1 MVGAVLLAVAWLLA
15 ASAAWRGG
23 VRALTPV
30 ATAVAAGSLAGA
42 LWSPLV
48 PVVVAA
54 WAGCALALPA
64 GVLRTAPRRVTAGA
78 MLLPAAAWTAWLAA
92 SGRGP
97 GAGAMVGWAVAASAV
112 AGVGLALHCRRV
124 DAARRRVVQWVVAG
138 VVVAVAA
145 EAVLVVVHWL
155 LGLPPDVLPWTLGV
169 AALAPLGLALGLVP
183 STARHAERALA
194 EAIVVGGLT
203 LLVVAVYLVV
213 VVGLGRMP
221 QGGEREILLAS
232 VIAALTAVVLALP
245 VRARLLAFGRAVLRR
260 EGTTPEEALTSF
272 GARMSRAVPFDEL
285 LLQLAESLHA
295 TLGTAGAEVWVGTE
309 GVLDRAVSVPHL
321 PPRRLSLSDK
331 ERVVAGRT
339 RVAGPAWL
347 AVWLPEL
354 LAGAEDGAPVRVA
367 PTTHLGELH
376 GLLVVRRDAGA
387 SDFTEENEQ
396 VLVEL
401 ARQVGLALHNMRLD
415 TALQASLSEL
425 ELRNAELQASRLRI
439 VTAADSSRRAIER
452 DLHDGA
458 QQHLVALSVK
468 LGLARELVQ
477 QDAATASELLDQ
489 LRADVQETIQVLREL
504 AHGIYPPLLRDHGLE
519 QALASVARRAALPC
533 EVCVD
538 LPGRYPEE
546 IEAAA
551 YFCCLEAIQN
561 AGKHAGQGAE
571 IAVRVW
577 SEDGA
582 LRFEVAD
589 DGAGFAPDAASGH
602 GFVNMTDRLGA
613 IGGTLSVE
621 SHPGKGTRVTGR
633 VPARPVRTAAT
644 EPV

>member
-1 MVGAVLLAVAWLLA
+1 MVGSVLCAAVWLLVA
-15 ASAAWRGG
+15 YAAWRGR
-23 VRALTPV
+23 VVVLAWLAVPV
-30 ATAVAAGSLAGA
+30 AAVTLAAGF
-42 LWSPLV
+42 WPPLV
-48 PVVVAA
+48 PVAVAA
-54 WAGCALALPA
+54 WAGYASTLPTGALGSL
-64 GVLRTAPRRVTAGA
+64 PRRAAAGA
-78 MLLPAAAWTAWLAA
+78 VLVVAAGWTAWLAA
-92 SGRGP
+92 SGGRP
-97 GAGAMVGWAVAASAV
+97 GVGGTVGWVVAASAV
-112 AGVGLALHCRRV
+112 AVVGMLLRCRRA
-124 DAARRRVVQWVVAG
+124 DAVRRRAVQWVVAG
-138 VVVAVAA
+138 LVVAVAA
-145 EAVLVVVHWL
+145 EVVLVVVHWL
-155 LGLPPDVLPWTLGV
+155 LDMPADVLPWAVGA
-169 AALAPLGLALGLVP
+169 AALAPAGLALGLVA
-183 STARHAERALA
+183 STARHAERALV
-194 EAIVVGGLT
+194 EAIVIAGLT

-221 QGGEREILLAS
+221 RGGEREILLAS

-245 VRARLLAFGRAVLRR
+245 VRARLLALGRSVLRR
-260 EGTTPEEALTSF
+260 DRTTPEEALTSF

-321 PPRRLSLSDK
+321 PPQRLSLTDK

-339 RVAGPAWL
+339 RIAGPAWL
-347 AVWLPEL
+347 AVWLPGL
-354 LAGAEDGAPVRVA
+354 LAGPEDGAPVRVA
-367 PTTHLGELH
+367 PVTHLGELY
-376 GLLVVRRDAGA
+376 GLLVVRRDATA
-387 SDFTEENEQ
+387 SDFTEDNEQ

-425 ELRNAELQASRLRI
+425 EVRNAELQASRLRI

-468 LGLARELVQ
+468 LGLARELVRE
-477 QDAATASELLDQ
+477 DAATASELLDQ

-504 AHGIYPPLLRDHGLE
+504 AHGIYPPLLRDHGLQ
-519 QALASVARRAALPC
+519 QALASVARRAVLPC

-546 IEAAA
+546 VEAAA

-561 AGKHAGQGAE
+561 AGKHAGQGAS
-571 IAVRVW
+571 ISVRVW
-577 SEDGA
+577 SEGDL

-589 DGAGFAPDAASGH
+589 DGGGFAADAASGH

-613 IGGTLSVE
+613 IGGTLSVD
-621 SHPGKGTRVTGR
+621 SRPGGGTRVTGR
-633 VPARPVRTAAT
+633 VPAPPVRTAAT